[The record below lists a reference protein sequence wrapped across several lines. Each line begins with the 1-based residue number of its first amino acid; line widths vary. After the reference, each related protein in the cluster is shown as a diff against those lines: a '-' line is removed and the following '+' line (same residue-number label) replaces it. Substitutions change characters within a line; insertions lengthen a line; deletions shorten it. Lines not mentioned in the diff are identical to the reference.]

1 MSVLENIVTKVR
13 SENPNIYMDFV
24 SDYLSKRNYSLED
37 GDNALKNKYQ
47 ELLSFFREK
56 SHNENKTNQD

>member
-56 SHNENKTNQD
+56 SHNENKINQD

>member
-13 SENPNIYMDFV
+13 SENPNIYMEFV
-24 SDYLSKRNYSLED
+24 SDYLSKRNYSLEE

-47 ELLSFFREK
+47 ELLNFFREK
-56 SHNENKTNQD
+56 SQNENKTNQD

>member
-13 SENPNIYMDFV
+13 SENPNIYMEFV
-24 SDYLSKRNYSLED
+24 SDYLSKRDYSLEE

-56 SHNENKTNQD
+56 LQNEDKTNQD

>member
-1 MSVLENIVTKVR
+1 MSVLENIITKVR

>member
-13 SENPNIYMDFV
+13 SENPNTYMEFV
-24 SDYLSKRNYSLED
+24 SDYLSKRDYSLEE

-47 ELLSFFREK
+47 DLLSFFREK
-56 SHNENKTNQD
+56 LQNENKTNQD

>member
-13 SENPNIYMDFV
+13 SENPNIYMEFV
-24 SDYLSKRNYSLED
+24 SDYLSERNYSLEE

-56 SHNENKTNQD
+56 LQNENKTDQD

>member
-13 SENPNIYMDFV
+13 SENPNIYMEFV
-24 SDYLSKRNYSLED
+24 SDYLSKRNYSLEE

-56 SHNENKTNQD
+56 SQNENKTNKD